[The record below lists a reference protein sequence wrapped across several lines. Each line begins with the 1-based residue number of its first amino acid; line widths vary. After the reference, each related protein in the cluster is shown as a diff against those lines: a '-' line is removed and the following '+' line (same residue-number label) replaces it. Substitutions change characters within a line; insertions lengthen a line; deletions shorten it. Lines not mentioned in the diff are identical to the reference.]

1 MAIHSSV
8 LALRIPGTGKPGGLP
23 SMGSHRVGHDWR
35 DLAAVAVATLF
46 FPFKTSP
53 KLKDQEG
60 VDLRFV
66 SHFLTVQCLVA
77 QLSLTICDPM
87 DCGRP
92 GSSAHGDSPGKNTG
106 VGCHVLLRGISPTQ
120 GSNPGLPN
128 CRQILYCLNPG
139 KPHPPECPANKSLHC
154 WKLLLSRIWLTVAQ
168 VYEPLLGYINTLN
181 GLDFN

>member
-8 LALRIPGTGKPGGLP
+8 LASRIPGTGKPAGLP
-23 SMGSHRVGHDWR
+23 AMGSHRVGHDWR
-35 DLAAVAVATLF
+35 DLAAAAVATLF

-60 VDLRFV
+60 VDLSFV

-77 QLSLTICDPM
+77 QSSLTICDPM

-106 VGCHVLLRGISPTQ
+106 MGCHVLLWGISPTQ

-128 CRQILYCLNPG
+128 RKQILYCLNPQG
-139 KPHPPECPANKSLHC
+139 SPTLLNALQINPFIAENSCCQEFGLLWHKYMSLC
-154 WKLLLSRIWLTVAQ
+154 LV
-168 VYEPLLGYINTLN
+168 TLI
-181 GLDFN
+181 L